1 MYNVIRNIVTIV
13 STLERVVFMRKRI
26 ISIIIAILIVVS
38 AIDFRSEAANGVWK
52 YSDGGWW
59 YEFFDGSYAHNE
71 YIDGYWL
78 NSAGWYDSAW
88 NGSWKHDSGGW
99 WFQSGSWYPCDQWLK
114 IDGGW
119 YYFKSNGYM
128 AANEWIGNYYLK
140 DCGIMAQDEWIGDYY
155 VGLDGAW
162 VKDRKK
168 NNDTNNSNSASNSGS
183 TNNNT
188 SSNNKS
194 NTGSGGNVNCS
205 HKNSKMVYEDLE
217 TGKTKTTEKVYDVCT
232 LCGYIAPRK
241 YYSGEESG
249 WYRWSE
255 KYEHKHTDG
264 TGIGS
269 SQPVQLETGWTKYIS
284 YYCNDCKE
292 YYSKTC
298 DYKWDC
304 SQYDEIKD
312 PLHLGVS
319 DGYHH
324 WVEYGSG
331 EICVVCGARRG
342 YPKQTDKQSI
352 LE

>member
-1 MYNVIRNIVTIV
+1 
-13 STLERVVFMRKRI
+13 MRKRI
-26 ISIIIAILIVVS
+26 ISIIIAVLVIVSTVG
-38 AIDFRSEAANGVWK
+38 FRSEAANGVWR
-52 YSDGGWW
+52 YSSGGWW
-59 YEFFDGSYAHNE
+59 YEYANGTYAHNE
-71 YIDGYWL
+71 YVDGYWL

-88 NGSWKHDSGGW
+88 NGSWKCNSKGW
-99 WFQSGSWYPCDQWLK
+99 WFQSGSWYPCNQWLK

-140 DCGIMAQDEWIGDYY
+140 DSGIMAQDEWIGDYY

-162 VKDRKK
+162 VPNRKK
-168 NNDTNNSNSASNSGS
+168 DTTTGNNQSSNNNNNSSSNNNSNSNSGNQS
-183 TNNNT
+183 G
-188 SSNNKS
+188 SSDKICTHNIRQI
-194 NTGSGGNVNCS
+194 GSPTIECT
-205 HKNSKMVYEDLE
+205 K
-217 TGKTKTTEKVYDVCT
+217 KTEVVYDVCT

-241 YYSGEESG
+241 YQSSGSESG

-269 SQPVQLETGWTKYIS
+269 SQPVQLRKAWTKS
-284 YYCNDCKE
+284 YTYQCLKCG
-292 YYSKTC
+292 YSYHKTEN
-298 DYKWDC
+298 YTWNC
-304 SQYDEIKD
+304 S
-312 PLHLGVS
+312 V
-319 DGYHH
+319 DGHDWY
-324 WVEYGSG
+324 EYGSG